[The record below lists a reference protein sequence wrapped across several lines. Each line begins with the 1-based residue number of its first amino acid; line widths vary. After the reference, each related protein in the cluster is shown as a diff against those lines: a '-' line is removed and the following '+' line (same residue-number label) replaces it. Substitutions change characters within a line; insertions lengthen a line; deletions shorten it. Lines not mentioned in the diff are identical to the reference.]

1 LPDAIDEYG
10 FTLKL
15 DQDADVRAAGWTGPE
30 PNAQQGTVSFA
41 NGGVNVALIWGPQED
56 REPLSFLADTY
67 SILRNSQPDFT
78 FDPIRDGDIVV
89 DREPGVFGG
98 FKTSDSGGTS
108 GGGGLIGTWV
118 CTLPQTAFRLTLTG
132 DDATVVQLRF
142 DRLLESFSCS
152 S

>member
-41 NGGVNVALIWGPQED
+41 SGGVNVALIWGPQEG
-56 REPLSFLADTY
+56 RESLTFLADTY
-67 SILRNSQPDFT
+67 NILRTSQPGFT
-78 FDPIRDGDIVV
+78 FDPISDGGIVV

-98 FKTSDSGGTS
+98 FKTLDSGGATV
-108 GGGGLIGTWV
+108 GGGLIGTWV
-118 CTLPQTAFRLTLTG
+118 CTLPQTAFRITLTG
-132 DDATVVQLRF
+132 DDATLVQLRF
-142 DRLLESFSCS
+142 DRVLDNFTCS